1 MIAGPVIL
9 LVGMALRLPFHFFFP
24 QQLAAF
30 AAHPERIGAAYGCVA
45 VGTIVLAPAVI
56 GLSTIIGRTHPE
68 WASVG
73 GTLVLL
79 GLFARLFHAGAD
91 HFALQLVPSNGVEAA
106 TQAVATFYG
115 ASSVIMTLTPAIFFG
130 WIVLA
135 VAAWRAGVFG
145 IWRAVAMAAMSALM
159 IGVLKGTSAT
169 SLIATGGLCV
179 ALVPQGIMVLRD
191 GPSPGARRLVLWSAG
206 TVVLI
211 AGFYVLGR
219 LG

>member
-1 MIAGPVIL
+1 MIAGPLIL
-9 LVGMALRLPFHFFFP
+9 LAGMALRLPYHFFFP

-30 AAHPERIGAAYGCVA
+30 ADHPARIGAAYGCIA
-45 VGTIVLAPAVI
+45 IGTVLLAPAVI
-56 GLSTIIGRTHPE
+56 GLSTMIGRTHPK
-68 WASVG
+68 WASAG
-73 GTLVLL
+73 GMLVLL

-91 HFALQLVPSNGVEAA
+91 HFALQLVPANGVQA
-106 TQAVATFYG
+106 TMRSVATFYG
-115 ASSVIMTLTPAIFFG
+115 ATHVIMTLTPAILFG

-135 VAAWRAGVFG
+135 AAAWRSGVFG
-145 IWRAVAMAAMSALM
+145 SVRAIAMAAMSALM

-169 SLIATGGLCV
+169 SLVVTGGLCV

-191 GPSPGARRLVLWSAG
+191 GPSPGIRRIALWTAG

-211 AGFYVLGR
+211 AVFYVLGR